1 MVVMVTTLL
10 LSNLSRRCEGGMGGE
25 SGKPTAGFQSTA
37 CTSEHVRSFH
47 ILSIPNKNMIK
58 YEKLVDLHV
67 KVPLVPPASLT
78 NN

>member
-10 LSNLSRRCEGGMGGE
+10 LLDLSRRCEGGMGRE

-58 YEKLVDLHV
+58 CENLVDLYV
-67 KVPLVPPASLT
+67 IMPLVPPASLT
-78 NN
+78 KN